1 MRRDFG
7 RLRDYGGVD
16 IDDFSAGI
24 RRADFAINDCEQ
36 IDAARVFPLRIGIGK
51 MFADIAQPDR
61 AQQGV
66 ANRVRQRVGVGM
78 PFESARMR
86 NFDSAQNQRAR
97 IARSAKAMRVES
109 EANSKRIHCRRLY
122 ARGG

>member
-1 MRRDFG
+1 
-7 RLRDYGGVD
+7 
-16 IDDFSAGI
+16 
-24 RRADFAINDCEQ
+24 
-36 IDAARVFPLRIGIGK
+36 

-78 PFESARMR
+78 PFESARIGD
-86 NFDSAQNQRAR
+86 FDSAQNQRAR
-97 IARSAKAMRVES
+97 IARIAKTMRVES
-109 EANSKRIHCRRLY
+109 EANSQENPLLPPIIN